1 MSIFRKAA
9 LDALSTPEQLNQPLQ
24 LLRPTQWVLL
34 TSLSV
39 FSLTIL
45 SWSVFGRIPVRVSGK
60 GVLVKPNSLTI
71 VQSEIRG
78 QIVNVSATVGD
89 CLSEG
94 SLMARIDPV
103 SQEIEMKAAQIRLD
117 QMIVQDRTQD
127 ALSDQR
133 VTQLQSDIGRVKHL
147 AKSGAIST
155 DEINRRNRELT
166 QLRYEIAA
174 SNSGREQHI
183 KEQQNQISS
192 RQEEIERTSLIRA
205 PIDGCVIDRG
215 IHRGEVVQP
224 GATMFTLQSQ
234 VDENTLE
241 SLVFFPAKDGKRLKL
256 GQRTRVSPTT
266 TKQQRHGGIEGTITK
281 IRMLP
286 IRDDAIVKRL
296 GVKSLLDSVRSQ
308 QSEPLIEVSTT
319 LERDPSTPS
328 GYNWGGSTGPRM
340 QLSEGTTTKVRVLVE
355 ERRPISYVIP
365 ILRDLTGIY

>member
-1 MSIFRKAA
+1 
-9 LDALSTPEQLNQPLQ
+9 
-24 LLRPTQWVLL
+24 
-34 TSLSV
+34 
-39 FSLTIL
+39 
-45 SWSVFGRIPVRVSGK
+45 
-60 GVLVKPNSLTI
+60 
-71 VQSEIRG
+71 
-78 QIVNVSATVGD
+78 
-89 CLSEG
+89 
-94 SLMARIDPV
+94 
-103 SQEIEMKAAQIRLD
+103 
-117 QMIVQDRTQD
+117 
-127 ALSDQR
+127 
-133 VTQLQSDIGRVKHL
+133 
-147 AKSGAIST
+147 
-155 DEINRRNRELT
+155 
-166 QLRYEIAA
+166 
-174 SNSGREQHI
+174 
-183 KEQQNQISS
+183 
-192 RQEEIERTSLIRA
+192 
-205 PIDGCVIDRG
+205 
-215 IHRGEVVQP
+215 
-224 GATMFTLQSQ
+224 MFTLQSQ
-234 VDENTLE
+234 LDENTLE